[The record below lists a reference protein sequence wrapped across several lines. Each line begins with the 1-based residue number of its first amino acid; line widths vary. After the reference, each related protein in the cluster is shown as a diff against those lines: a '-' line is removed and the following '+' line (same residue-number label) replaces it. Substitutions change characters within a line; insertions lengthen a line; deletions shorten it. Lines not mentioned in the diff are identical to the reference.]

1 MQHGLSGRILRAD
14 LSTGRLWNE
23 EPEEDFYRRYFGG
36 RCVIAYF
43 LLREVPAGI
52 DAFDPE
58 NRLVFAAGPVTGA
71 PVAGAG
77 RNSVGAKSP
86 LTGGF
91 GEAEGGG
98 FFGAELKRAG
108 FDAIVIQGRAERPV
122 YLWLHD
128 GEAEIRDASALWG
141 MDTGESQAAIRQE
154 LGDDRVRTAQIGPAG
169 ERLVRYAC
177 VINDLKHAA
186 GRTGLGAV
194 MGSKNLKAVAVRG
207 TLPFSMAEPERVQ
220 ARAKWLAEN
229 VMNKAR
235 GLYDLGTASGLLY
248 LNRSGGLPTRNF
260 QQGTFE
266 GADRISGEAMRDSI
280 LVDRGNCFAC
290 PVRCKRVVSLGEPFN
305 VEPRYGG
312 PEYETLASLGSN
324 CGIDDLKAVAKA
336 NELCNRYGLD
346 TISTGTTIAF
356 AMECFEKG
364 LLSERDTDG
373 VALRFGNAEAMLQAV
388 ETTAR
393 REGFG
398 DVLAEGVLRAASRIG
413 GAASGLAMHVKGQE
427 LPMHEPRF
435 KQGMG
440 MGYAVSP
447 VGADHLQSIHD
458 DGYRKPGPGLDEAK
472 ALGILDPLASDDLS
486 SSKVRLFTYRQYW
499 ESLRNC
505 LVMCMFVPFD
515 YDDTVELV
523 RGVTGWNSTLWEL
536 LKVGE
541 RGATMARVFNVREGL
556 GAEDDR
562 LPDRFG
568 QPFESGPLQGVAV
581 DRNKM
586 ATAIADYYG
595 MMGWDERGVPRP
607 EKLRE
612 LSLDWAIDQL
622 KR

>member
-1 MQHGLSGRILRAD
+1 MPHGFVGRILHVD

-23 EPEEDFYRRYFGG
+23 EPDENFYRRYFGG
-36 RCVIAYF
+36 RCMIAYF
-43 LLREVPAGI
+43 LLQEVPAGI

-77 RNSVGAKSP
+77 RNSVGGKSP

-128 GEAEIRDASALWG
+128 GEAEVRDASTLWG

-154 LGDDRVRTAQIGPAG
+154 LGDDRIRTAQIGPAG

-186 GRTGLGAV
+186 GRTGMGAV

-207 TLPFSMAEPERVQ
+207 TQPFSMAEPEKVQ

-229 VMNKAR
+229 VMTKAR

-248 LNRSGGLPTRNF
+248 LNRSSGLPTRNF

-266 GADRISGEAMRDSI
+266 GAERISGEAMRDSI
-280 LVDRGNCFAC
+280 LIDRGSCFAC
-290 PVRCKRVVSLGEPFN
+290 PVRCKRVVSVKEPFT
-305 VEPRYGG
+305 VDPGYGG

-324 CGIDDLKAVAKA
+324 CGIDDLKAIAKA

-346 TISTGTTIAF
+346 TISMGTAIAF

-364 LLSERDTDG
+364 LLSKRFTDG
-373 VALRFGNAEAMLQAV
+373 LELRFGNAEAMLQAV
-388 ETTAR
+388 EMTAR

-413 GAASGLAMHVKGQE
+413 GSASTLAMHVKGQE
-427 LPMHEPRF
+427 IPMHEPRF

-458 DGYRKPGPGLDEAK
+458 DGYRKPGSGLDEAK
-472 ALGILDPLASDDLS
+472 ALGILEPLACDDLS
-486 SSKVRLFTYRQYW
+486 PSKVRLFTYRQYW
-499 ESLRNC
+499 GSLRNC
-505 LVMCMFVPFD
+505 LVMCVFVPFG
-515 YDDTVELV
+515 YDDTVDLV

-541 RGATMARVFNVREGL
+541 RGVTMARVFNVREGFT
-556 GAEDDR
+556 AEDDR

-568 QPFESGPLQGVAV
+568 EPFASGPLLGTAL
-581 DRNKM
+581 DKDKM
-586 ATAIADYYG
+586 AKAVADYYG

-607 EKLRE
+607 EKLQE
-612 LSLDWAIDQL
+612 LSLDWAIEQL